1 MPRKKFKI
9 LSIFLA
15 IMVGFLPASGVLAKP
30 HACGDQK
37 MDHAAAKQF
46 LAHHEVH
53 GMDVSATETAVADNS
68 CTDCSG
74 SSGGCAGAGC
84 SANTCGNV
92 SAALFGH
99 GPVPITDSASAIAAA
114 DPNVRLH
121 ERNSSLFRPP
131 IA

>member
-1 MPRKKFKI
+1 MPRKTFKI

-15 IMVGFLPASGVLAKP
+15 IMVGFLPASGVLADT
-30 HACGDQK
+30 HACGDLG
-37 MDHAAAKQF
+37 MDAATAEQF
-46 LAHHEVH
+46 LAYHKAH
-53 GMDVSATETAVADNS
+53 GMDVPATEMAVVDNI
-68 CTDCSG
+68 CTDCS

-131 IA
+131 IV